1 MTMPGLQWLE
11 LLIGYMVC
19 GLVGL
24 FGIAVLWQIL
34 TGKIDLNL
42 LISEKSQ
49 SGQAAASM
57 SRFQFL
63 IFTFVISLSLFLIV
77 VSNAKLR
84 QTDENAKRAADQTLP
99 GFPEIPGGVLA
110 LLGISASSYTV
121 SKAIQA
127 NKDQTPDSGQ
137 AAIKK

>member
-1 MTMPGLQWLE
+1 M
-11 LLIGYMVC
+11 
-19 GLVGL
+19 
-24 FGIAVLWQIL
+24 
-34 TGKIDLNL
+34 
-42 LISEKSQ
+42 LISEKSA
-49 SGQAAASM
+49 SGPPAASM

-77 VSNAKLR
+77 VSNAQLR

-121 SKAIQA
+121 SKAIQS